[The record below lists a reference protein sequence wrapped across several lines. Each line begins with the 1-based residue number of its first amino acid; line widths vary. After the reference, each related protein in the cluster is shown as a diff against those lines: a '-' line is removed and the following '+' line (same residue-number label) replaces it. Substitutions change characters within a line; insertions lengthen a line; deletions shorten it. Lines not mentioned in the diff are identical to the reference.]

1 MIRPPVSVEIS
12 FERPGHRFIDYQQ
25 PAGAADQKS
34 VHDKLGI
41 QGCVE
46 KIDKMYG
53 FSPSNRIFR
62 IVFSHSQGVGFPLPF
77 AGRAFGPV
85 PE

>member
-12 FERPGHRFIDYQQ
+12 FEWTGDRFIDNREN
-25 PAGAADQKS
+25 AHSADQKS

-41 QGCVE
+41 QGFLA
-46 KIDKMYG
+46 KIEKMYG
-53 FSPSNRIFR
+53 FSPNNLVFR
-62 IVFSHSQGVGFPLPF
+62 IVFSRIQGVGPLPV
-77 AGRAFGPV
+77 AARGFGPV